1 MILTISV
8 TAWLAQGPILLSAQ
22 RYNHEVENI
31 RIISPEDEPGMFVS
45 VAHLQN
51 QPPHTVPATVY

>member
-8 TAWLAQGPILLSAQ
+8 AALACSGPVLLSAE
-22 RYNHEVENI
+22 RWNHEAENI
-31 RIISPEDEPGMFVS
+31 GIISPEDEQELFMS

-51 QPPHTVPATVY
+51 QPPRTVPATMY